1 MPLLGC
7 LGTRSLSQGS
17 AYFLLLPS
25 NMAAYRRG
33 LAVMSFL
40 RCSIGAVVGGS
51 SSPRRL
57 AKLPAAV
64 RRTCVSLCAA
74 GGLCALPFSQ
84 KETAVLSHEALIRR
98 ASSLMTDGANT
109 YLSQTTLALVESLTN
124 YVKAMHTLLALQ
136 QRYVTSV
143 SKLNPTEEDTV
154 WQVIIRQRQ
163 EVTDR
168 REECRRFEM
177 NWMNAIN
184 LSELAAEAAFNAGA
198 DQASVTA
205 RTNLQVAQEHVEQVR
220 QLSLEAEQKLVDTK
234 AENMERMSAG
244 RNEEEEDIP
253 DAYLRED

>member
-124 YVKAMHTLLALQ
+124 YVK
-136 QRYVTSV
+136 
-143 SKLNPTEEDTV
+143 
-154 WQVIIRQRQ
+154 
-163 EVTDR
+163 VTDR